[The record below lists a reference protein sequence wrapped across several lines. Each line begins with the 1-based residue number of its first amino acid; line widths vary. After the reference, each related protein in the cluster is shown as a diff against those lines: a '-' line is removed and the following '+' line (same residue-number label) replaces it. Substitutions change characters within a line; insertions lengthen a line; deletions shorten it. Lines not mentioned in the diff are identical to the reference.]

1 VLLLAEVNIDGLKT
15 RERPMS
21 FLKKEWKAV
30 FMVIWLIVIA
40 IYLSKINGHLE
51 AIHAQNEKT
60 ISTID
65 SIESVAISTDAAL
78 VDFTKNI
85 KSVDAKLLA
94 IAKRLKRR

>member
-1 VLLLAEVNIDGLKT
+1 
-15 RERPMS
+15 MS
-21 FLKKEWKAV
+21 FLKKEWKAITV
-30 FMVIWLIVIA
+30 VIWLIIIT
-40 IYLSKINGHLE
+40 IYLSKINGQLE

-78 VDFTKNI
+78 IDFSKEI

-94 IAKRLKRR
+94 IAKRLRRR